1 MKCFL
6 TTVEEF
12 RGMSADSIKEKLQ
25 ELYPEAND
33 SQVRSWVVLANDVL
47 NAESLGMLP
56 SAALLGMEFSLPTD
70 EMSVDLIIVGRD
82 GDGKKVAVL
91 VESKQWDDGYIRQ
104 SKFSTHRAIDV
115 ELHPQIQVRRH
126 AISFR
131 DYLNVGASYDICP
144 MVFLRNASDEG
155 KTMLCD
161 RNPRGRDESIAVY
174 TDMNNLLAA
183 VARRLAVGEC
193 EDIYAEL
200 KSSYL
205 KPCKSIF
212 DAMKA
217 IVSKEEPFILT
228 REQAGVADQV
238 RQAMCAGKKVIRVV
252 GPAGSGKTA
261 ILLNLYVG
269 ILARAPKTGLRPVF
283 ISGRQNTA
291 LYRSVYPSAQGVFT
305 YPYTLERMVDRTNGS
320 KFVILMDEAQHN
332 DEGVVTQVVERGAT
346 VILCYD
352 PFQVVSAD
360 NPIAEF
366 RRLESRRDYITLELH
381 ESIRYSGSAVAEQ
394 NIKTYLSGSTQSIV
408 PDDKFEFK
416 TFNDFSEFEK
426 HIFKTIDKHPESTL
440 AAVSQLK
447 FSKGAFGSNKFFCDW
462 GYQSECKWVPYVR
475 ERHYREKFNG
485 SIWVGTWWLPGLDVD
500 YVAVIIGDDLNI
512 TSSGPSINLD
522 KNKLF
527 KPAVALGIKLGVPN
541 GLIVSRRSG
550 YKTACDYVQSAK
562 NIIAFLRQN
571 GNEELYS
578 RYIKEMTEI
587 IRNNYY
593 IMMTRGCKGC
603 FVFCENGP
611 VCSHG

>member
-1 MKCFL
+1 MKCLL
-6 TTVEEF
+6 TTVEGF
-12 RGMSADSIKEKLQ
+12 RGMSAACIREKLLD
-25 ELYPEAND
+25 LYPEAND

-47 NAESLGMLP
+47 TAESLGKLP
-56 SAALLGMEFSLPTD
+56 SHVLLGMEFSLPTD

-82 GDGKKVAVL
+82 VDGKKVAFL
-91 VESKQWDDGYIRQ
+91 VESKQWDDDYIQR
-104 SKFSTHRAIDV
+104 SKFSTHRSIDV

-126 AISFR
+126 ALSFR

-144 MVFLRNASDEG
+144 MVFLRNASDTG
-155 KTMLCD
+155 KTMLRD
-161 RNPRGRDESIAVY
+161 HNPRGRDESIAVY
-174 TDMNNLLAA
+174 TNINCLLTA
-183 VARRLAVGEC
+183 VARRLADVEC
-193 EDIYAEL
+193 EDMHDEL
-200 KSSYL
+200 MSSYL

-212 DAMKA
+212 DAMTS

-228 REQAGVADQV
+228 REQASVAEQV
-238 RQAMCAGKKVIRVV
+238 RQAMCAGRKVIRIV

-269 ILARAPKTGLRPVF
+269 IMARSQKTCLRPVF

-291 LYRSVYPSAQGVFT
+291 LYRSVYPAAQGVFT

-366 RRLESRRDYITLELH
+366 KRLESRRDYITLELH
-381 ESIRYSGSAVAEQ
+381 ESIRYSGSPVAER
-394 NIKTYLSGSTQSIV
+394 NIKTYLSGSTQFIL
-408 PDDKFEFK
+408 PDDQFEFK
-416 TFNDFSEFEK
+416 TFNDFSEFER
-426 HIFKTIDKHPESTL
+426 HIFKTIDTHPESTL
-440 AAVSQLK
+440 AVVSQLK
-447 FSKGAFGSNKFFCDW
+447 FSKGELGSDKFFCDW

-512 TSSGPSINLD
+512 TSAGPSINLS

-527 KPAVALGIKLGVPN
+527 KPAVALGAKLGVPN
-541 GLIVSRRSG
+541 DLIVSRRSG
-550 YKTACDYVQSAK
+550 YKTVCDYVQSAR
-562 NIIAFLRQN
+562 NITAFLRQN
-571 GNEELYS
+571 GNEELFS

-603 FVFCENGP
+603 FVFCKDGP
-611 VCSHG
+611 A